1 MPLKII
7 IPLVVLILI
16 IVAFCIC
23 FYRQITIFVVA
34 ITGKK
39 RIQKKL
45 YKECKANDLLILN
58 DIWLPM
64 GDNKY
69 KYIDTIIFGNK
80 YIYIVKE
87 IKQVG
92 EVKISMQDQK
102 WRVIFHNKLALIDN
116 PFIFNDKVISYLV
129 NEVAGLEFNDL
140 KSVAILAKTCT
151 FKNEVNDINQ
161 LVFSENDAIKRIM
174 EFENKSNDD
183 IIDPKEIER
192 YCKAFYNEGLEAEKL
207 IKKYKKKNK

>member
-7 IPLVVLILI
+7 IPLVCFLLI
-16 IVAFCIC
+16 IIAFCIC
-23 FYRQITIFVVA
+23 FYKQITIFVVA
-34 ITGKK
+34 LTGKK

-45 YKECKANDLLILN
+45 YKECKANDFLILN

-64 GDNKY
+64 GDDKY

-102 WRVIFHNKLALIDN
+102 WRVIYHNKLSLIDN
-116 PFIFNDKVISYLV
+116 PFIFNDKVINYLIKEIPTLT
-129 NEVAGLEFNDL
+129 NNDL

-151 FKNEVNDINQ
+151 FENEVNDENQ
-161 LVFSENDAIKRIM
+161 LVFKENDAIKKII
-174 EFENKSNDD
+174 EYENKSDED
-183 IIDPKEIER
+183 IIDPNELER
-192 YCKAFYNEGLEAEKL
+192 YCKAFYKAGLEAEKL
-207 IKKYKKKNK
+207 VKKYKKKD

>member
-1 MPLKII
+1 M
-7 IPLVVLILI
+7 
-16 IVAFCIC
+16 
-23 FYRQITIFVVA
+23 
-34 ITGKK
+34 
-39 RIQKKL
+39 
-45 YKECKANDLLILN
+45 ILN

-92 EVKISMQDQK
+92 EVTISMQDQK

-151 FKNEVNDINQ
+151 FNNDTSDINQ
-161 LVFSENDAIKRIM
+161 LVFSENDAIRKIM
-174 EFENKSNDD
+174 EFENKSNED

>member
-7 IPLVVLILI
+7 IPLVVLVLI
-16 IVAFCIC
+16 IVAFFIC
-23 FYRQITIFVVA
+23 FYRQITIFIVA

-102 WRVIFHNKLALIDN
+102 WRVIFHNKLTLIDN

-129 NEVAGLEFNDL
+129 NEVPGLDFNDL

-151 FKNEVNDINQ
+151 FNNDTSDIDQ
-161 LVFSENDAIKRIM
+161 SIEMVRFQCDPSSRDACRTKKLFNR
-174 EFENKSNDD
+174 
-183 IIDPKEIER
+183 KELIYER
-192 YCKAFYNEGLEAEKL
+192 R
-207 IKKYKKKNK
+207 

>member
-7 IPLVVLILI
+7 IPLVAFVLI

-23 FYRQITIFVVA
+23 FYKQITIFIVA

-45 YKECKANDLLILN
+45 YKECKANDFLILN

-80 YIYIVKE
+80 FIYIVKE

-102 WRVIFHNKLALIDN
+102 WRVIFYNKL
-116 PFIFNDKVISYLV
+116 
-129 NEVAGLEFNDL
+129 
-140 KSVAILAKTCT
+140 TC
-151 FKNEVNDINQ
+151 
-161 LVFSENDAIKRIM
+161 
-174 EFENKSNDD
+174 
-183 IIDPKEIER
+183 
-192 YCKAFYNEGLEAEKL
+192 
-207 IKKYKKKNK
+207 